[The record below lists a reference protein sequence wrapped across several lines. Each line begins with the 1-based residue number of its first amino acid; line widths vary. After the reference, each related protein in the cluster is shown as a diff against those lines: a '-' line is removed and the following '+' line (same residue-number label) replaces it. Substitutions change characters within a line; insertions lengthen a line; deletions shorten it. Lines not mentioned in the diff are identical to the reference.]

1 MDSLIGTDL
10 GGMPLVLL
18 SLALAITF
26 GLMTALVARAKK
38 RSFAAWLIYGALAP
52 PIALFHALL
61 LASGNEAVKKNGLSP
76 GALQR
81 CPHCGEAIKR
91 DLDVCPQ
98 CWRVLPGDG
107 GAP

>member
-1 MDSLIGTDL
+1 MESLIGEDTGD
-10 GGMPLVLL
+10 MPLVLL
-18 SLALAITF
+18 SLALAIVF

-38 RSFAAWLIYGALAP
+38 RSFAGWLIYGALAP
-52 PIALFHALL
+52 PIALLHALFM
-61 LASGNEAVKKNGLSP
+61 APDNEAAKKNGRSS
-76 GALQR
+76 GALRR

-98 CWRVLPGDG
+98 CWRVLPSDG